1 MHKKQSFI
9 GGAAVLAAA
18 SVLCKIIGAVYKIPL
33 DRFFLHESGI
43 AIYQG
48 VCSVYNIFLAICV
61 TGIPIALSGL
71 IARADRK
78 EEADLC
84 RSAFVS
90 VTLFCAVSALLL
102 YVFSDYVAKLLSG
115 GELMGA
121 EAVRVMA
128 PSLLLMGVIS
138 SSRGYF
144 QGHSEM
150 LPSALSQVAESLI
163 KAGAGIL
170 ICASLLHKGVE
181 KGAAG
186 AMLGVTAGA
195 FAAAAV
201 LFVFYK
207 RDGLK
212 GGKFS
217 IKKTKEILK
226 LSIPVTLG
234 AFWFTAAL
242 FADSLTVNN
251 ILAFSGKEASER
263 LRLFGFLSRSNI
275 VYNLPAA
282 IITAITAS
290 IVPVVSAGKAAGD
303 GEKISEN
310 ISRAIKLIFF
320 VAAPC
325 SFGLM
330 LFSPQIFK
338 ILFSQ
343 ADEPFLL
350 VFTGLLVFTLPLFQ
364 TTTGI
369 LQALGCIW
377 RPIIFGCAA
386 VIVKTVLNFA
396 LIPKIGIYG
405 ASIATFT
412 AFFVAAIIN
421 FLMLGKYTELKNSIS
436 PVLKLI
442 ICAAVSCGAARLL
455 YSVRISNVMFLVSIA
470 FAAVSYIVLAFCSRA
485 IRKQDIL

>member
-1 MHKKQSFI
+1 
-9 GGAAVLAAA
+9 
-18 SVLCKIIGAVYKIPL
+18 
-33 DRFFLHESGI
+33 
-43 AIYQG
+43 
-48 VCSVYNIFLAICV
+48 
-61 TGIPIALSGL
+61 
-71 IARADRK
+71 
-78 EEADLC
+78 
-84 RSAFVS
+84 
-90 VTLFCAVSALLL
+90 
-102 YVFSDYVAKLLSG
+102 
-115 GELMGA
+115 
-121 EAVRVMA
+121 
-128 PSLLLMGVIS
+128 
-138 SSRGYF
+138 
-144 QGHSEM
+144 
-150 LPSALSQVAESLI
+150 
-163 KAGAGIL
+163 
-170 ICASLLHKGVE
+170 
-181 KGAAG
+181 
-186 AMLGVTAGA
+186 
-195 FAAAAV
+195 
-201 LFVFYK
+201 
-207 RDGLK
+207 
-212 GGKFS
+212 
-217 IKKTKEILK
+217 
-226 LSIPVTLG
+226 
-234 AFWFTAAL
+234 
-242 FADSLTVNN
+242 
-251 ILAFSGKEASER
+251 
-263 LRLFGFLSRSNI
+263 
-275 VYNLPAA
+275 
-282 IITAITAS
+282 
-290 IVPVVSAGKAAGD
+290 
-303 GEKISEN
+303 
-310 ISRAIKLIFF
+310 
-320 VAAPC
+320 
-325 SFGLM
+325 M